1 MQVLYLRRK
10 PSQSPPAT
18 ASHIPECSEGAGKP
32 WRVHRPRQRA
42 PTRGLAARR
51 RRPKP
56 ARPDE
61 RSTRA
66 RSDAPPPPP
75 QPRRRSAPIAAIVE
89 SGAVPIR
96 PEEPGARDG
105 RWTSACG
112 SSGRRLMRLDNEVCE
127 ACESACG
134 SFHRSKAGGRWA
146 DGRRRRARTKA
157 RKEGRK
163 MVVGWDEVLWG
174 KERAVRLARRSQ
186 ARVMG
191 VYQHNEPSL
200 PIVVYLR
207 RNFLVQ
213 TLARPPVYCLACAS
227 GVHSSPFLHF
237 EP

>member
-1 MQVLYLRRK
+1 MVPCYL
-10 PSQSPPAT
+10 PSILPSDAHFDHAAFLRASRIRGTRSKARGFHVHFTVCWHHYPVAFNFGWFFQSSSTRGIAHDCRFYTCAGSLESVT

-112 SSGRRLMRLDNEVCE
+112 SSGRRLMRLDNEACE
-127 ACESACG
+127 ACESTCG
-134 SFHRSKAGGRWA
+134 VVPSIE
-146 DGRRRRARTKA
+146 GRRKMGRRQTAA
-157 RKEGRK
+157 GEGEGEEGRAED
-163 MVVGWDEVLWG
+163 GGGLG
-174 KERAVRLARRSQ
+174 
-186 ARVMG
+186 
-191 VYQHNEPSL
+191 
-200 PIVVYLR
+200 
-207 RNFLVQ
+207 
-213 TLARPPVYCLACAS
+213 
-227 GVHSSPFLHF
+227 
-237 EP
+237 